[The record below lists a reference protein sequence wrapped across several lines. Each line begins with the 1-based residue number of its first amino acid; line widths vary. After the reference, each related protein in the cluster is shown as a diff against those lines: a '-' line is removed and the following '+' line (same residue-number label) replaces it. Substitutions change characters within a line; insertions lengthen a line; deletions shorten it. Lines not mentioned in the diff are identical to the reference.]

1 MALAISSMLSA
12 YIVLVDIVI
21 LLIDLV
27 VLPRE
32 AAGCLSTL

>member
-27 VLPRE
+27 VLPRKV
-32 AAGCLSTL
+32 AGCLSTL

>member
-21 LLIDLV
+21 LLIDFV

-32 AAGCLSTL
+32 VAGCLSTL